1 MSIIELFHMKTTL
14 ATQNRVIVELPVTD
28 ATKQPYGLLHGGMN
42 TVLAET
48 AASIGANLNAPE
60 DHVAVG
66 VNVQTHHLRPVTSG
80 TLIATATPVKIG
92 QSLQVWEVTTTHN
105 NQPTSLT
112 TITLTHQV
120 KPQ

>member
-28 ATKQPYGLLHGGMN
+28 ETKQPYGLLHGGMN
-42 TVLAET
+42 TLLAET
-48 AASIGANLNAPE
+48 AASIGANLNAPA
-60 DHVAVG
+60 DHVAMG

-80 TLIATATPVKIG
+80 TLQATATPIKIG
-92 QSLQVWEVTTTHN
+92 RSLQIWEVTTTHDD
-105 NQPTSLT
+105 QPTSFT